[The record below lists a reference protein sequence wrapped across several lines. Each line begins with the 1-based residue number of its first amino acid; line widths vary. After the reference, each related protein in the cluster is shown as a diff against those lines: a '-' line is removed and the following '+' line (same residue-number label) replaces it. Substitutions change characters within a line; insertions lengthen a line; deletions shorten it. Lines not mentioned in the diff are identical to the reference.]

1 MNCIKALKKD
11 KRNIF
16 QIFISLFTLKL
27 QSIQIIFYP
36 KEFTHLSLTLSLYLF
51 DVLLDLT
58 INSLLFSDDI
68 ISQKYYNNG
77 ELLLF
82 TTNLLS
88 ISSNIISFF
97 ILYLLEKLINQYEV
111 LEAVTKEIKNK
122 DNFLKI
128 FIKLNKCFDLKITI
142 FFVILII
149 IGLLC
154 TYYLFIFF
162 AIYKRIQQDLFVNY
176 IVGSL
181 WSLSYTIFI
190 CLFITITRKISIDKR
205 IKRLFIIS
213 KFLDENFN

>member
-1 MNCIKALKKD
+1 MEKD
-11 KRNIF
+11 RRNIF

-51 DVLLDLT
+51 DILLDLT

-97 ILYLLEKLINQYEV
+97 ILYFLEKLINQYEV
-111 LEAVTKEIKNK
+111 LDVVTKEVKNS
-122 DNFLKI
+122 DNYLKV
-128 FIKLNKCFDLKITI
+128 FNKLTRCFDLKIKIFYFILTI
-142 FFVILII
+142 IAFS
-149 IGLLC
+149 C

-162 AIYKRIQQDLFVNY
+162 SIYKKIQKDLFVNY

-181 WSLSYTIFI
+181 WSLGFTVFI
-190 CLFITITRKISIDKR
+190 CLFITITRKISINKK
-205 IKRLFIIS
+205 IKRMFIIS
-213 KFLDENFN
+213 KFIDDNL